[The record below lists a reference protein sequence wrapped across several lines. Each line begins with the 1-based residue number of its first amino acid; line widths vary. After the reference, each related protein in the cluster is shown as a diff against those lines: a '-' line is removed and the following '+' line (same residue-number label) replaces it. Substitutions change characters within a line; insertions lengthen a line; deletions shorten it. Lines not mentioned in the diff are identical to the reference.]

1 MALSE
6 GETISTAA
14 VQETADALGIS
25 RSHLWKKTQKC
36 DIERGVAAGAGPIGC
51 FVSERSVGS
60 EVAENK
66 RSGEAKRLRDG
77 WGAVVIVGTRFEI

>member
-1 MALSE
+1 MKWTEGGDRRLVALSE
-6 GETISTAA
+6 VETISTAA

-51 FVSERSVGS
+51 FVSETSAGVR
-60 EVAENK
+60 VAESK
-66 RSGEAKRLRDG
+66 RKDEAKRSAGGL
-77 WGAVVIVGTRFEI
+77 

>member
-1 MALSE
+1 VTLSE

-36 DIERGVAAGAGPIGC
+36 DIERGVAGWAGPIGC
-51 FVSERSVGS
+51 FVSETSAGVG
-60 EVAENK
+60 VAESK
-66 RSGEAKRLRDG
+66 RRGEAKRLRGD
-77 WGAVVIVGTRFEI
+77 WRPVVTAGIRFEI